1 MLINDLPDLD
11 GSRCTLT
18 YDETDHWLRATWSG
32 FVDAWEAQRGAQNY
46 LNQLEKIRCAYLL
59 NDNSPMQGPWFDS
72 LHWVQLIWAPEAA
85 RMGLRYLAHVVQA
98 NTLHDVL
105 TDDTF
110 APLGCEFELQI
121 FQTVAEA
128 EAWLRAC
135 QVSSDGPANRLAA
148 ATEAADQ
155 AAEAS

>member
-1 MLINDLPDLD
+1 MLINHLSDFD

-18 YDETDHWLRATWSG
+18 YDEAGHWLRATWSG
-32 FVDAWEAQRGAQNY
+32 FVDVWEAQRGAQNY
-46 LNQLEKIRCAYLL
+46 LNQLETIRCAYLL

-72 LHWVQLIWAPEAA
+72 LDWVRLVWAPEAA

-105 TDDTF
+105 TDTLV
-110 APLGCEFELQI
+110 PLDCEFELQV

-135 QVSSDGPANRLAA
+135 QASGGATNRLAA
-148 ATEAADQ
+148 AAEAADR